1 MAGLITIDKDK
12 CIKCG
17 ICATVCPSCIIEMS
31 TEGPVTINEI
41 SCMSCGHCVAVCP
54 KGALDN
60 TRCPLAEQAALP
72 EETINSK
79 QAFAFLRARRSI
91 RNFKPELV
99 SEEKIRELLEAARY
113 APTAANSQGMY
124 YIVVSDQE
132 LIRKIADAT
141 ADWMQEEIDANS
153 PRKRYF
159 VKVLQVYRE
168 RKIDIIARNAHQ
180 LIFALARRLNE
191 TGISNC
197 EQAFAY
203 AELYAPTIG
212 LGTTIMGFIQTCA
225 QANYQPLRDLLKVPV
240 KQNIVGTL
248 LVGYPK
254 YKYQRLPERQHLKV
268 EFR

>member
-1 MAGLITIDKDK
+1 MAGLITIDKTK

-31 TEGPVTINEI
+31 EDGPIAINEI

-60 TRCPLAEQAALP
+60 TRCPLEEQIPVP
-72 EETINSK
+72 ENNIDSK
-79 QAFAFLRARRSI
+79 SLLDFLRMRRSI

-99 SEEKIRELLEAARY
+99 SNEKIEELLNAARY

-124 YIVVSDQE
+124 YIVVSDKE

-168 RKIDIIARNAHQ
+168 RKIDIIARNANQ

-197 EQAFAY
+197 EQSFAY

-225 QANYQPLRDLLKVPV
+225 QANYQPLRELLNVPV

-254 YKYQRLPERQHLKV
+254 YKYQRLPHRQHLKV

>member
-1 MAGLITIDKDK
+1 MAGIITIDKSK

-17 ICATVCPSCIIEMS
+17 ICAKVCPSCIIEM
-31 TEGPVTINEI
+31 TEQGPTTVNEM

-54 KGALDN
+54 KAALDN
-60 TRCPLAEQAALP
+60 TRCPRAEQAP
-72 EETINSK
+72 IPMETLDSK
-79 QAFAFLRARRSI
+79 AAYNFLRMRRSV
-91 RNFKPELV
+91 RNFRDELV
-99 SEEKIRELLEAARY
+99 PEEKIRELLDAARY

-124 YIVVSDQE
+124 YIVVSDQK
-132 LIRKIADAT
+132 LIRQIAEAT

-168 RKIDIIARNAHQ
+168 RKLDIIARNAHQ

-197 EQAFAY
+197 EQAWAY

-225 QANYQPLRDLLKVPV
+225 QANYQPLRDLLNVPV

-254 YKYQRLPERQHLKV
+254 YTYKSLPERQHLKI

>member
-1 MAGLITIDKDK
+1 MAGLITIDKAK

-17 ICATVCPSCIIEMS
+17 ICAKVCPSCIIEMS
-31 TEGPVTINEI
+31 DDGPVMINEI

-54 KGALDN
+54 KGAFDN
-60 TRCPLAEQAALP
+60 TRTPLAEQLP
-72 EETINSK
+72 LPMEVLDSK
-79 QAFAFLRARRSI
+79 TAFNFLRMRRSI

-99 SEEKIRELLEAARY
+99 SEEKIRELLEATRY

-124 YIVVSDQE
+124 YLVVSDQA
-132 LIRKIADAT
+132 LIRKIADVT

-159 VKVLQVYRE
+159 VKVLQVYRD
-168 RKIDIIARNAHQ
+168 RKIDIIARNAQQ
-180 LIFALARRLNE
+180 LIFAFARRLNE

-225 QANYQPLRDLLKVPV
+225 QANYQPLRELLNVPV

-248 LVGYPK
+248 LVGYPL
-254 YKYQRLPERQHLKV
+254 YKYHRMPERQHLKV